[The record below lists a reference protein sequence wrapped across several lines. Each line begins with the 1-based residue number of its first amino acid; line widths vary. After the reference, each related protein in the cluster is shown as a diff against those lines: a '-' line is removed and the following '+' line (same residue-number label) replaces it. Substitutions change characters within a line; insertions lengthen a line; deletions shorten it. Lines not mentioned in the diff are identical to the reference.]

1 MTMKNWVYFDP
12 EDFVYYDLNE
22 AARYVNFA
30 QQHPEFYGLEEPAK
44 VGVVHSIAS
53 KIAGARLI
61 EVEERKVWS
70 EHDVKGT
77 IEMLLNLNVPF
88 KMIVSGDGELFKD
101 KITREDLEGFEV
113 VILPAVFML
122 DDSEVHEIF
131 DYVENGGKVIV
142 LGEFAT
148 HNKRGE
154 KVQRDEISKLKEGE
168 NRIGKGVIYV
178 IPENLGEQ
186 YFYDYNRTWHDFLP
200 TERSFDDKPLVVFK
214 EALYKYYSPE
224 IETDAPITVNIR
236 RYVDDGR
243 VVLHLVNYDYDH
255 VKDEFKPVGE
265 FSVKVVLPGNIKPSK
280 AILYD
285 FEKAGKEEVGMTVKN
300 GVAILSIP
308 SLYAYS
314 VIELK

>member
-53 KIAGARLI
+53 RIAGARLI

-131 DYVENGGKVIV
+131 DYVKNGGKVIV
-142 LGEFAT
+142 LGEF
-148 HNKRGE
+148 
-154 KVQRDEISKLKEGE
+154 
-168 NRIGKGVIYV
+168 
-178 IPENLGEQ
+178 
-186 YFYDYNRTWHDFLP
+186 
-200 TERSFDDKPLVVFK
+200 
-214 EALYKYYSPE
+214 
-224 IETDAPITVNIR
+224 
-236 RYVDDGR
+236 
-243 VVLHLVNYDYDH
+243 
-255 VKDEFKPVGE
+255 
-265 FSVKVVLPGNIKPSK
+265 SVKVVLLGNIKPSK